1 MWNVQLPIAIN
12 FISSK
17 DNVEERVM
25 HLKSG
30 NIEITIND
38 RADKVIKELLK
49 LLRNRYWNNLESM
62 KDSAFIFD
70 CVHLLYYKMS

>member
-17 DNVEERVM
+17 GNVEERVM

-30 NIEITIND
+30 NMEITIND

-49 LLRNRYWNNLESM
+49 SLRNR
-62 KDSAFIFD
+62 
-70 CVHLLYYKMS
+70 

>member
-17 DNVEERVM
+17 GNVEERVM

-30 NIEITIND
+30 NMEITIND

-49 LLRNRYWNNLESM
+49 SLRNRYHNNLESM
-62 KDSAFIFD
+62 KGSALIFD

>member
-30 NIEITIND
+30 NMEITIND

-49 LLRNRYWNNLESM
+49 SLRNRYHNNLESM
-62 KDSAFIFD
+62 KGNAFIFD